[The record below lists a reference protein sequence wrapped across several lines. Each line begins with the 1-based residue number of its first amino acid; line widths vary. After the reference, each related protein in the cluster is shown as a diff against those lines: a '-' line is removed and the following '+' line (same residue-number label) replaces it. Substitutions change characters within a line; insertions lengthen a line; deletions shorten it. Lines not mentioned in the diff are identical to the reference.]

1 MGRVKRAKT
10 KTTPLGMKL
19 RTFAAGYA
27 ATGQRERADGLAQ
40 AADAV
45 DEELS
50 HDPMAALRE
59 LVGVVST
66 VAERLEEV
74 AADLTS
80 AALTLAGERSIK
92 RVVEAAAP
100 RPERARRAR
109 QTDTPARGERRV
121 LTAVAQHQEGV
132 TREQL
137 TVLTGYKRSSR
148 DTYLQRLLST
158 DLVFKRGDRIIA
170 SGKGI
175 AELGPDFRPL
185 PTGSALRAHWL
196 SRLPEGERRILSVLL
211 ERGRMI
217 REGLSDATGYKRSSR
232 DTYVQKLRARELV
245 DVDGDGA
252 LVPSPTLFD

>member
-1 MGRVKRAKT
+1 VKRKT
-10 KTTPLGMKL
+10 QTTPLGMKL

-50 HDPMAALRE
+50 HDPMAALRD
-59 LVGVVST
+59 LVGVVAT

-80 AALTLAGERSIK
+80 AALTLAGERSLK
-92 RVVEAAAP
+92 RVVDAAAP
-100 RPERARRAR
+100 RTERARRVRPAEK
-109 QTDTPARGERRV
+109 QARGERRV
-121 LTAVAQHQEGV
+121 LTAIAQHSEGV

-137 TVLTGYKRSSR
+137 SVLTGYKRSSR

-158 DLVFKRGDRIIA
+158 DLVFRNGDRVVA
-170 SGKGI
+170 SGKGL

-185 PTGSALRAHWL
+185 PTGSALREHWL
-196 SRLPEGERRILSVLL
+196 ARLPEGERRILSTVL
-211 ERGRMI
+211 ERGGMH
-217 REGLSDATGYKRSSR
+217 REALSDATGYKRSSR
-232 DTYVQKLRARELV
+232 DTYLQKLRARKLV
-245 DVDGDGA
+245 DVEDSGIV
-252 LVPSPTLFD
+252 VPSPSLFD